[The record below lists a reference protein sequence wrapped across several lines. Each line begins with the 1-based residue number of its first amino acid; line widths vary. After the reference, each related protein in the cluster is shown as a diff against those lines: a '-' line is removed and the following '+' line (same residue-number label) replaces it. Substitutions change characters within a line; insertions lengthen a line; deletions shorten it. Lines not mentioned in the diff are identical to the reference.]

1 MSYCDRPKLIL
12 PIAETVTPMPLIVDH
27 DERRRHIA
35 EVAQRLI
42 AQLGME
48 KVTLRDVARE
58 AGFSATIVGHY
69 FRDKLHL
76 LSFTSA
82 NARARAATRIE
93 RALAAGTPPLDCL
106 AEYLPLD
113 EERQLEWQAWFGF
126 WSKATAEPEIAAERL
141 DGVNQSREMIA
152 AILAEAIKL
161 GDVPAGTD
169 CVHGGT
175 QVQVLVDGM
184 ACLVTMDPAHWPA
197 ERQRAFFHA
206 ELEKML
212 GIVRP

>member
-1 MSYCDRPKLIL
+1 
-12 PIAETVTPMPLIVDH
+12 MPLIVDH

-35 EVAQRLI
+35 EVTARMI
-42 AQLGME
+42 ARLGME

-58 AGFSATIVGHY
+58 AGFSSAIIGHY

-82 NARARAATRIE
+82 NGRARATTRVEHALE
-93 RALAAGTPPLDCL
+93 RGDAPLASL

-141 DGVNQSREMIA
+141 NSVSESREFIS
-152 AILAEAIKL
+152 AILAEAARL
-161 GDVPAGTD
+161 GHIPADTD
-169 CVHGGT
+169 CDHGAT
-175 QVQVLVDGM
+175 QVQVLLDGM
-184 ACLVTMDPAHWPA
+184 ACLVTMDPSHWPA
-197 ERQRAFFHA
+197 ERQRAFFDA
-206 ELEKML
+206 ELRKML
-212 GIVRP
+212 GAAA

>member
-1 MSYCDRPKLIL
+1 
-12 PIAETVTPMPLIVDH
+12 MPAIVDH

-35 EVAQRLI
+35 QATQRMI
-42 AQLGME
+42 ACLGME

-58 AGFSATIVGHY
+58 AGFSAAIVGHY

-93 RALAAGTPPLDCL
+93 HALAAGMAPLDCL

-126 WSKATAEPEIAAERL
+126 WSKATAEPAIAKERL
-141 DGVNQSREMIA
+141 DGVNQSRNMIA
-152 AILAEAIKL
+152 AILAEAVES
-161 GDVPAGTD
+161 GDIPRDTD
-169 CVHGGT
+169 SEYGAT
-175 QVQVLVDGM
+175 QVQVLVNGM
-184 ACLVTMDPAHWPA
+184 ACLVTMDPLHWPA
-197 ERQRAFFHA
+197 DRQRTFFHS
-206 ELEKML
+206 ELAKML
-212 GIVRP
+212 GVPAKEMPGAQRAR